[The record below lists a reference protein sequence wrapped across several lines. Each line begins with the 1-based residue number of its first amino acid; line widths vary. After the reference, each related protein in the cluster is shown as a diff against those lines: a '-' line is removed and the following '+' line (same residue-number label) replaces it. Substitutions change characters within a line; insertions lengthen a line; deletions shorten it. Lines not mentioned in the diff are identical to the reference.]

1 MILIGSLHTWRRSSP
16 ERAGTAT
23 GVVAIKVGGFVCV
36 YTLTVHLMRLSGF
49 FQLGKNQTA
58 AALR

>member
-1 MILIGSLHTWRRSSP
+1 MFIGSLHTWRRSRP
-16 ERAGTAT
+16 ERAGAAA
-23 GVVAIKVGGFVCV
+23 GVVTIKISGFVCV
-36 YTLTVHLMRLSGF
+36 YTLTVHLMRLSGL